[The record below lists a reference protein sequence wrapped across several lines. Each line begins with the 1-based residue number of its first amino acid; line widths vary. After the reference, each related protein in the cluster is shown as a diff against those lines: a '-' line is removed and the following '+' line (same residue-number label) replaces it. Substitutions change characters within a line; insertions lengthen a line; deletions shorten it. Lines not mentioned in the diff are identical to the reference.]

1 MSKMS
6 LTNLITGRQQKPL
19 RLVVYGVEGV
29 GKSSFAAASPA
40 PIFLNAEDGTAHLDV
55 ARFPQP
61 DNFNEMLE
69 AIGTLYT
76 EQHAFE
82 TLVLDSAD
90 WAEQIVR
97 SHVCEINKVSS
108 IESMGYGKGWVIV
121 GEQFRKLLQGFDA
134 LYGQGMNIII
144 IAHAQ
149 VKPHNDP
156 MLESSYDRYIMKL
169 EKRNEAMLKEWC
181 DVMLFTNFDTSIVQ
195 KDDLGAKTKGKSF
208 GKRLIY
214 TTRSAAYDAKNRYNL
229 PERLPLDW
237 PTFWQHYQTFNNP
250 QPTEKTGA

>member
-97 SHVCEINKVSS
+97 SHV
-108 IESMGYGKGWVIV
+108 
-121 GEQFRKLLQGFDA
+121 
-134 LYGQGMNIII
+134 
-144 IAHAQ
+144 
-149 VKPHNDP
+149 
-156 MLESSYDRYIMKL
+156 
-169 EKRNEAMLKEWC
+169 
-181 DVMLFTNFDTSIVQ
+181 
-195 KDDLGAKTKGKSF
+195 
-208 GKRLIY
+208 
-214 TTRSAAYDAKNRYNL
+214 
-229 PERLPLDW
+229 
-237 PTFWQHYQTFNNP
+237 
-250 QPTEKTGA
+250 

>member
-6 LTNLITGRQQKPL
+6 LGNLITGRQQKPL

-61 DNFNEMLE
+61 DNFGEMLE

-97 SHVCEINKVSS
+97 DYVCEINKVSS
-108 IESMGYGKGWVIV
+108 IESMGYGKGFVIA
-121 GEQFRKLLQGFDA
+121 GEQYRKLLQGFDA
-134 LYGQGMNIII
+134 LYAKGMNIII

-156 MLESSYDRYIMKL
+156 MLESSYDRFLMKL
-169 EKRNEAMLKEWC
+169 ERRNEAMLKEWC
-181 DVMLFTNFDTSIVQ
+181 DCLLFANFDTSLVKKEEIGE
-195 KDDLGAKTKGKSF
+195 KAKGKSF
-208 GKRLIY
+208 GKRLLY
-214 TTRSAAYDAKNRYNL
+214 TNRSAAYDAKNRYNL
-229 PERLPLDW
+229 PERMPLDAGL
-237 PTFWQHYQTFNNP
+237 FWEHIKSYNQSIN
-250 QPTEKTGA
+250 AVS